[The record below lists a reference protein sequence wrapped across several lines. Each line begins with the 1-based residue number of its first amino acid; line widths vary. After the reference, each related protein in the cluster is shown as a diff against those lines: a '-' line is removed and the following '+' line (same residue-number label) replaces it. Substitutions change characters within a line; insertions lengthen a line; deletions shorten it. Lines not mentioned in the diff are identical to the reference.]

1 MLQCA
6 TSIRCDTFIEQ
17 RIVPEI
23 MINDIDIDLSPY
35 RLIAGVDEAGRG
47 PLVGAVVAAAVIL
60 DQQQPIVGLNDSKK
74 LSASKRE
81 QLAEQIKSRAIGWA
95 VCSVDADEI
104 DRINILQASLLAM
117 KRAVESLPQAPD
129 FALIDG
135 NKLPQLNCESAA
147 IVKGDARV
155 EAIAAASILAKVERD
170 AQMQTLHLAYP
181 QYEFDRHK
189 GYPTKAHMALLQRH
203 GPCPQHRKSFSPVR
217 RVLLELAEVDVG

>member
-1 MLQCA
+1 
-6 TSIRCDTFIEQ
+6 
-17 RIVPEI
+17 

-35 RLIAGVDEAGRG
+35 RLVAGVDEAGRG

-60 DQQQPIVGLNDSKK
+60 DPQQPIVGLNDSKK

-81 QLAEQIKSRAIGWA
+81 QLAEQIKSQSIGWS
-95 VCSVDADEI
+95 VCSVEADEI

-117 KRAVESLPQAPD
+117 KRAVESLPEAAD

-135 NKLPQLNCESAA
+135 NKLPQLNCEAAA

-170 AQMQTLHLAYP
+170 TQMQALHLTYP

-203 GPCPQHRKSFSPVR
+203 GPCPQHRRSFAPVR
-217 RVLLELAEVDVG
+217 RALLELADTDVG